1 MLEIEQKFVVTDFR
15 PLKAKL
21 RSWKAAP
28 GRAVEEA
35 DYYFNAPDRD
45 FAKTGEAF
53 RMRCVGAQNW
63 LTYKGPKR
71 AGPVKVRTEIEVPLA
86 DGDKAAEEFRFLL
99 QNLGYRFVAAVRKK
113 RTPWPFQRDGF
124 AMTLTCDVVE
134 GIGMFV
140 EVEVLA
146 EEDQADAARDQV
158 AKVAGEL
165 GLTQLETRS
174 YLRMVLEAQ
183 SSQGTRG

>member
-15 PLKAKL
+15 PLEAKL

-28 GRAVEEA
+28 GKTVEEA
-35 DYYFNAPDRD
+35 DHYFNAPDRD

-53 RMRCVGAQNW
+53 RMRCVGAQSW

-71 AGPVKVRTEIEVPLA
+71 TGPVKIRTEIELPLA
-86 DGDKAAEEFRFLL
+86 EGEKVAEEFRFLL
-99 QNLGYRFVAAVRKK
+99 QCLGYRFVAVVRKK
-113 RTPWPFQRDGF
+113 RTPWSFQRDGF
-124 AMTLTCDVVE
+124 AMTLCCDVVE
-134 GIGMFV
+134 GLGNFA
-140 EVEVLA
+140 EVEVMA
-146 EEDQADAARDQV
+146 EDDQADAARDLV

-183 SSQGTRG
+183 SGEGKRG